1 MSDGRPHHTPGS
13 RAAAFFDLDKTVIT
27 RSSALAFVPHFYSAG
42 LLNRR
47 TLVRSVYGNVGLG
60 IEHEQSRVER
70 LRRSITSMCRGW
82 DVDEVGR
89 IVAET
94 LQDVVTPLIYAEA
107 EDLIANHR
115 HAGRDVVLV
124 SASGME
130 FAAPI
135 GAMLGVDHIRATEMT
150 IADGHYTGEIEFYC
164 YGERK
169 AEAVRGLAAEHG
181 YDLAASFAF
190 SDSITDLPMLTAVGH
205 PVAVNPDHRLRRH
218 AEEYGWPILD
228 FTPTAPQRRRHT
240 DAGPAIT
247 AATVAGAVGA
257 GVLAG
262 CALGWCLRSRQ
273 PDGRPA
279 DTPRTDP
286 QNRCAPA

>member
-1 MSDGRPHHTPGS
+1 MSDGRLYHAPAS

-42 LLNRR
+42 LLDRR

-60 IEHEQSRVER
+60 IEHDRSRVER

-107 EDLIANHR
+107 EDLIADHR

-124 SASGME
+124 SASGIE

-135 GAMLGVDHIRATEMT
+135 GAMLGVDHIRATVMAVT
-150 IADGHYTGEIEFYC
+150 DGHYTGEIEFYC

-169 AEAVRGLAAEHG
+169 AEAMRGLATEHG

-205 PVAVNPDHRLRRH
+205 PVAVNPDRRLRRH
-218 AEEYGWPILD
+218 AEENGWPILD
-228 FTPTAPQRRRHT
+228 FTPSAPRRRDRT
-240 DAGPAIT
+240 DAGPAIA
-247 AATVAGAVGA
+247 AATMVGAVGA
-257 GVLAG
+257 GVIAG
-262 CALGWCLRSRQ
+262 CALGRLLGSRR
-273 PDGRPA
+273 PGGRRT
-279 DTPRTDP
+279 DTPGTIS
-286 QNRCAPA
+286 QSRCAPA